1 MAPFREEF
9 ELLSAL
15 YARKVR
21 LWFSTIAGIS
31 VEVLNGYPERN
42 GFWHLPDL
50 PFGGEAWALVRLRV
64 PARLIPELG
73 SRPLLKA
80 MASMVS
86 VDGAPIQP
94 RAVSLSLPPL
104 DAAAFS
110 VVGEDPLVRR
120 RAMELEAAQY
130 QEEARA
136 AALRGDW
143 TEVGRI
149 LEAARA
155 RADDNEWIQQ
165 SLQVLERYARRRQ
178 RSAFTKEAYYTSR
191 KMRRR
196 LTSHEEEDWSDDEDG
211 PTFLR
216 RRREQGRSQS

>member
-1 MAPFREEF
+1 
-9 ELLSAL
+9 
-15 YARKVR
+15 
-21 LWFSTIAGIS
+21 
-31 VEVLNGYPERN
+31 
-42 GFWHLPDL
+42 
-50 PFGGEAWALVRLRV
+50 
-64 PARLIPELG
+64 
-73 SRPLLKA
+73 

-104 DAAAFS
+104 GAAAFS